1 LLTVPQFIVY
11 DCVSLRKK
19 RALML
24 LFLSVL
30 ISNVLKHFYTFAHPV
45 EMAPE
50 ALYFW
55 FARLSLIRSGRVV
68 SKFH

>member
-1 LLTVPQFIVY
+1 
-11 DCVSLRKK
+11 
-19 RALML
+19 ML

-55 FARLSLIRSGRVV
+55 FARLSLVRSGRVV